1 MFLLRLFE
9 ELMLLITLGI
19 EFCVEIGEWSC
30 LNKYKKL
37 KKKEKTKEKETKKCT
52 PLFIFYLF
60 PNNSMLLILKKIIA
74 CFFIF
79 IYFSKTI

>member
-30 LNKYKKL
+30 LSKYKKKL
-37 KKKEKTKEKETKKCT
+37 KKKEKTNNMNY
-52 PLFIFYLF
+52 FF
-60 PNNSMLLILKKIIA
+60 PNNIVLLKSYYI
-74 CFFIF
+74 
-79 IYFSKTI
+79 